1 MATQDTFDQKEA
13 SRRMYTAPYT
23 SHHPVP
29 TVRRYREYRDELA
42 NQQKE
47 EEQTYD
53 NENEGKLQHAIG
65 SIKKICLGEDNKHA
79 LEDLYPTENRNDA
92 AATQVR
98 EQSSPVPPAA
108 PAK

>member
-29 TVRRYREYRDELA
+29 TVQRYREYRDELA

-65 SIKKICLGEDNKHA
+65 SIKKICHMGGKI
-79 LEDLYPTENRNDA
+79 
-92 AATQVR
+92 
-98 EQSSPVPPAA
+98 
-108 PAK
+108 